1 MQRSRATRPDDR
13 SHDGIVSRGRSFP
26 LGVTVVEGGVN
37 FCIFSGDASA
47 IELGTIVD
55 PSPLD
60 EQGPRTDAS
69 TP

>member
-1 MQRSRATRPDDR
+1 MT
-13 SHDGIVSRGRSFP
+13 VSRGRSFP
-26 LGVTVVEGGVN
+26 LGATVVEGGVN
-37 FCIFSGDASA
+37 FCIFSRHASP

>member
-1 MQRSRATRPDDR
+1 MT
-13 SHDGIVSRGRSFP
+13 VSRGRSFP
-26 LGVTVVEGGVN
+26 LGATVAEGGVN
-37 FCIFSGDASA
+37 FCILSRHASA

-55 PSPLD
+55 PFPLD